1 MQETQRELEAQAMR
15 ERIGKK
21 RNGVMRE
28 GEEREV
34 RREVARSAVAE
45 KGRMNYLG
53 RVGREWGQ
61 IRRYEVL
68 PPPSR
73 Q

>member
-1 MQETQRELEAQAMR
+1 MQETQRELMAQLMK
-15 ERIGKK
+15 ERIKKK

-28 GEEREV
+28 SEERDA
-34 RREVARSAVAE
+34 RRETARSAVAE
-45 KGRMNYLG
+45 TGRMNYLG

-68 PPPSR
+68 
-73 Q
+73 